1 MGWWGGGVGWVAYKN
16 LVPAPVPLELIL
28 TGFDWVGFGTGHDN
42 ILGLTSQVRWE
53 GHKELP
59 ETHAPSQYSAL
70 LSRMKS
76 SGVEVEDLYRFVRG
90 SSGPQVVSGE
100 VWG

>member
-1 MGWWGGGVGWVAYKN
+1 MMVDGA
-16 LVPAPVPLELIL
+16 LIL
-28 TGFDWVGFGTGHDN
+28 ADIEGDRKMN

-70 LSRMKS
+70 LPRMKS
-76 SGVEVEDLYRFVRG
+76 SGVEVEDLYRFLRG

>member
-1 MGWWGGGVGWVAYKN
+1 MMVDGA
-16 LVPAPVPLELIL
+16 LIL
-28 TGFDWVGFGTGHDN
+28 ADIEGDRKRN

-100 VWG
+100 VRG